1 MNLHFQN
8 LIPVN
13 FNNQSKV
20 WIYQSNRPFVVNEAT
35 AVNEMLQEFTA
46 NWKSHGAPVK
56 AFAKLFFNQFIVL
69 MADETATHVG
79 GCSTDSSVRVIKTI
93 EQQLNVQLFDRQT
106 LAFVLDNE
114 IELVSLSQ
122 LINAVQK
129 EKLKGDTLYFNNTVL
144 TKEQLLNEWIIPAR
158 LSWLAKRVNFTTLV
172 A

>member
-1 MNLHFQN
+1 MNLHFQSS
-8 LIPVN
+8 IPAN

-35 AVNEMLQEFTA
+35 SINEMLQEFTA
-46 NWKSHGAPVK
+46 NWKSHGTPVK
-56 AFAKLFFNQFIVL
+56 AFAQLFFNQFVVL
-69 MADETATHVG
+69 MADETDTHVG

-93 EQQLNVQLFDRQT
+93 EQQFNVQLLDRQT

-114 IELVSLSQ
+114 IELVPLSQ

-129 EKLKGDTLYFNNTVL
+129 EKLNGDTLYFNNTVL
-144 TKEQLLNEWIIPAR
+144 SKEQLLNEWIIPVR
-158 LSWLAKRVNFTTLV
+158 LSWLAKRVSFTTLV